1 MEAKPGNP
9 LVLAEPKDKAGVV
22 DASAVVERKSPVRD
36 VEEAEVIV
44 PAAEPVKVSPAPS
57 VKKVEE
63 VKPPVPNVVATDDD
77 MEDEPRRAHL
87 VVDDPGV
94 DENKP
99 SQKAQSGLRL
109 F

>member
-1 MEAKPGNP
+1 
-9 LVLAEPKDKAGVV
+9 
-22 DASAVVERKSPVRD
+22 
-36 VEEAEVIV
+36 
-44 PAAEPVKVSPAPS
+44 AAEPVKVSPAPS